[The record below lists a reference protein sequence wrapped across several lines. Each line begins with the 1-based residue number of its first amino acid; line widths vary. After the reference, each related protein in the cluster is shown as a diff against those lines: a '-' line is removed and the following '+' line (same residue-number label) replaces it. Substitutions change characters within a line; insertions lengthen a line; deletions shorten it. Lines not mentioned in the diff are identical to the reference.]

1 MTQTGN
7 RQAPNPDWTA
17 PGIFEV
23 LPGVHRIPLPLPG
36 DALRAVNV
44 YVLSVG
50 DRLTLIDSGM
60 GKIGLTR
67 NALATALAQIGRTLG
82 EIDEFLITHVHRD
95 HYTFA
100 VELREEF
107 STRIR
112 LGIGEKPNIEEVAK
126 QDRSTLIPIDQR
138 LITAGAIEL
147 QERMAKVREKHLPWK
162 FPDKWLRDHEKIQ
175 IGENEL
181 EVIATPGHTRGHVI
195 FSDQERSIVFSGDH
209 VLPHITPSIGF
220 EPVPPE
226 SPLAD
231 YLVSLMNVR
240 AMPDAQMLP
249 AHGLPGGSMHHRI
262 DELLAHHEHR
272 LEQTREVIQTA
283 NCTALQ
289 VAEQL
294 RWTRREHHFA
304 TLDIFNQM
312 LAVNET
318 LAHLDVLVSRGSI
331 HRSFNAASALYTAV
345 PTPSRK

>member
-1 MTQTGN
+1 MREPADRLHTS
-7 RQAPNPDWTA
+7 PDWTE

-23 LPGVHRIPLPLPG
+23 LPGIHRIPLPLLG

-44 YVLSVG
+44 YALSVG

-60 GKIGLTR
+60 GHIGLTR
-67 NALATALAQIGRTLG
+67 DALASALAQIGRTLD
-82 EIDEFLITHVHRD
+82 EIDEFLITHMHRD

-100 VELREEF
+100 LELRQEL

-112 LGIGEKPNIEEVAK
+112 LGIGEKLNIEEVAK
-126 QDRSTLIPIDQR
+126 KDRSTVRAIDQR
-138 LITAGAIEL
+138 LITAGAFEL
-147 QERMAKVREKHLPWK
+147 QERTAQAREKQRPWE
-162 FPDKWLRDHEKIQ
+162 FPDKWLNDGEKIH
-175 IGENEL
+175 IGENDL

-195 FSDQERSIVFSGDH
+195 FADLERSIVFSGDH

-220 EPVPPE
+220 EPVPPA

-231 YLVSLMNVR
+231 YLVSLMKVR

-249 AHGLPGGSMHHRI
+249 AHGAPGRSMHQRI

-272 LEQTREVIQTA
+272 LEQTLEIVQKGDS
-283 NCTALQ
+283 TALQ

-294 RWTRREHHFA
+294 HWTRREHRFA
-304 TLDIFNQM
+304 TLDMFNQM

-331 HRSFNAASALYTAV
+331 YRTFNADVALYTTL
-345 PTPSRK
+345 PTPRKI

>member
-1 MTQTGN
+1 MTQAGD
-7 RQAPNPDWTA
+7 RLPPNPDWSE

-23 LPGVHRIPLPLPG
+23 LPGVHRIPLPLPM

-60 GKIGLTR
+60 GNIGLTHA
-67 NALATALAQIGRTLG
+67 ALAKALGQIGRNLG
-82 EIDEFLITHVHRD
+82 EIDEFLITHMHRD

-100 VELREEF
+100 LELRQEF

-112 LGIGEKPNIEEVAK
+112 LGIGERLNIEEVAK
-126 QDRSTLIPIDQR
+126 KDRSTLLPIDQR

-147 QERMAKVREKHLPWK
+147 QEQMAAVREKHPPWGL
-162 FPDKWLRDHEKIQ
+162 PDKWLGDREKIR

-195 FSDQERSIVFSGDH
+195 YSDQGRSIVFTGDH

-220 EPVPPE
+220 EPVPSD

-231 YLVSLMNVR
+231 YLMSLMKVR

-249 AHGLPGGSMHHRI
+249 AHGLPGGSMHQRI

-272 LEQTREVIQTA
+272 LEQTRAVVQTA
-283 NCTALQ
+283 SCTALQ

-318 LAHLDVLVSRGSI
+318 LAHLDVLVSRGSV
-331 HRSFNAASALYTAV
+331 HRSFNAGAALYTAA